1 MTLDAAYDADNVFA
15 KIVRGELPAAKVFED
30 DDVVAFMD
38 LFPQSK
44 GHALVI
50 LKETEAVNI
59 LDVDPT
65 RLQTLVVAVQKL
77 ARAVRKALSPDGVRV
92 VQFNGAPAG
101 QTVYHLHFH
110 VIPIYEDAPLGRH
123 GGGQADPEELKA
135 LSEKIA
141 SAL

>member
-110 VIPIYEDAPLGRH
+110 VIPIYEDAPLGRQ